1 MDWPCSDLSSRTWIH
16 PQIISYWFVFFRKR
30 IGKCYGGFTTI
41 WWKCRSESESFDV
54 LGSLLEPSSRPTTA
68 KTKFLKKLIF
78 AVVEIVSATHRFE
91 LHLHAS
97 ERWNLAS
104 PVCPSYLLIQVNDG
118 SLSVSIKKNQ
128 PNFVISLVCQNVA
141 KPGLTYYDPTM
152 ERSRS
157 AMIIVTKGPSLSLT
171 DIDCWHV
178 WTGHV
183 YYEAYKVNK

>member
-1 MDWPCSDLSSRTWIH
+1 MDWIH
-16 PQIISYWFVFFRKR
+16 PQIISYWFDFFRKH
-30 IGKCYGGFTTI
+30 IGKCYGGSTTI

-97 ERWNLAS
+97 ERWILLLQF
-104 PVCPSYLLIQVNDG
+104 VHHSYWFKLMKGLYRF
-118 SLSVSIKKNQ
+118 SIKKNQ
-128 PNFVISLVCQNVA
+128 PNFVISLVYQNVA

-152 ERSRS
+152 ERSLS
-157 AMIIVTKGPSLSLT
+157 AMIIVTKVRVYHWQTSIGDMSERGTFTTRLT
-171 DIDCWHV
+171 
-178 WTGHV
+178 
-183 YYEAYKVNK
+183 